1 MDANHDSGIEA
12 RRIIGSR
19 WPAVGAA
26 LEKASAGTDGL
37 PELQLDTGGPVP
49 TLCAGEIRLASAWAP
64 EREAQLQCSV
74 VNPLVNQVTLFGVGM
89 GYLPPLLLEQ
99 LPVDGT
105 LTVVPM
111 NLALL
116 DRILPLIDMTPWLV
130 SNQVELRLPDSYD
143 KLPVNAVVTPPM
155 LHFAEPSAEPV
166 RDWLL
171 QKLSDS
177 YVVNHQQ
184 SNSDVIQCNIAFH
197 LQHHMQDED
206 VGVAIEQLKRNH
218 AKQAANDPEY
228 NAVVIGAGPSLDF
241 SAPQIKALQQDGAVT
256 IAVDAALSTLL
267 NKDIVPDYVV
277 CIDPLD
283 YVTRLFDVD
292 HERLS
297 ATSLIY
303 FPSANSD
310 VVAAWRH
317 RRYSAIGGHS
327 RFEHYSRSKPSTI
340 LFSSGSVIHPAVDLA
355 VRSGAGNVYLAGA
368 DFGFPFELTHAS
380 DSPFAADRK
389 TVYAEGQTVRNYQ
402 GEEMPSQI
410 NFISYFRDLENYIGN
425 QVVRGVHF
433 FNLGHYSAKI
443 RHVSCVPLAA

>member
-12 RRIIGSR
+12 RRIIASR

-26 LEKASAGTDGL
+26 LAKASAGAGEL
-37 PELQLDTGGPVP
+37 PELQLDTSGPVP
-49 TLCAGEIRLASAWAP
+49 TLCAGDIRLASAWAP
-64 EREAQLQCSV
+64 EREARLQCSV
-74 VNPLVNQVTLFGVGM
+74 VNPLINQVTLFGVGM
-89 GYLPPLLLEQ
+89 GYLPPLLLER

-130 SNQVELRLPDSYD
+130 SNQVEMQLPDSYS
-143 KLPVNAVVTPPM
+143 KLPAASVVTPPM
-155 LHFAEPSAEPV
+155 LHFAEPAAEPV

-171 QKLSDS
+171 QKLSDR

-184 SNSDVIQCNIAFH
+184 SNDEVIQRNIAFH
-197 LQHHMQDED
+197 LKH
-206 VGVAIEQLKRNH
+206 
-218 AKQAANDPEY
+218 
-228 NAVVIGAGPSLDF
+228 
-241 SAPQIKALQQDGAVT
+241 GAVT
-256 IAVDAALSTLL
+256 VAVDAALSTLL
-267 NKDIVPDYVV
+267 NKGIVPDYVV

-283 YVTRLFDVD
+283 YVVRLFEVD
-292 HERLS
+292 QEPLS
-297 ATSLIY
+297 TTSLIY

-310 VVAAWRH
+310 VVAAWQH

-327 RFEHYSRSKPSTI
+327 RFESYSRNKPSTI

-355 VRSGAGNVYLAGA
+355 VRSGAENIYLAGA

-380 DSPFAADRK
+380 DSPFAVDRK

-410 NFISYFRDLENYIGN
+410 NFISYFRDLENYISK
-425 QVVRGVHF
+425 QVVRGVNF
-433 FNLGHYSAKI
+433 YNLGHHSAKI

>member
-12 RRIIGSR
+12 RRIIASR

-26 LEKASAGTDGL
+26 LAKASAGAGEL
-37 PELQLDTGGPVP
+37 PELQLDTSGPVP
-49 TLCAGEIRLASAWAP
+49 TLCAGDIRLASAWAP
-64 EREAQLQCSV
+64 EREARLQCSV
-74 VNPLVNQVTLFGVGM
+74 VNPLINQVTLFGVGM
-89 GYLPPLLLEQ
+89 GYLPPLLLER

-130 SNQVELRLPDSYD
+130 SNQVEMQLPDSYS
-143 KLPVNAVVTPPM
+143 KLPAASVVTPPM
-155 LHFAEPSAEPV
+155 LHFAEPAAEPV

-171 QKLSDS
+171 QKLSDR

-184 SNSDVIQCNIAFH
+184 SNDEVIQRNIAFH
-197 LQHHMQDED
+197 LKHHSQDDD
-206 VGVAIEQLKRNH
+206 VGVVIEQLKRDH

-228 NAVVIGAGPSLDF
+228 NVVVIGAGPSLDF
-241 SAPQIKALQQDGAVT
+241 SASQIKALQQDGAVT
-256 IAVDAALSTLL
+256 VAVDAALSTLL
-267 NKDIVPDYVV
+267 NKGIVPDYVM

-283 YVTRLFDVD
+283 YVVRLFEVD
-292 HERLS
+292 QEQLS
-297 ATSLIY
+297 TTSLIY

-310 VVAAWRH
+310 VVAAWQH

-327 RFEHYSRSKPSTI
+327 RFESYSRNKPSTI

-355 VRSGAGNVYLAGA
+355 VRSGAENIYLAGA

-380 DSPFAADRK
+380 DSPFAVDRK

-410 NFISYFRDLENYIGN
+410 NFISYFRDLENYISK
-425 QVVRGVHF
+425 QVVRGVNF
-433 FNLGHYSAKI
+433 YNLGHHSAKI